1 MIRHISA
8 LVALAALSL
17 SSVACVAA
25 SGPESDTS
33 EAAAAETS
41 QGAVSPSATFETFT
55 GVDGKTYFDFVAGN
69 GENVLRSQGYTTPA
83 AAQNGIS
90 SVLENG
96 VVASHFE
103 IRAASNG
110 TSYFVLT
117 AANGEI
123 IGTSQFYSS
132 KAHAERGARTVRA
145 LVQLARED
153 LRTQPAPTRQR
164 FELFSGEDSELYFDL
179 RAGNGEILLSSDAY
193 ADKPTATSAIAA
205 VKARGAQAA
214 NFEIFATDDDCFG
227 VRLTAANGSTLVMGE
242 SYMEKSSATRAVALI
257 AEILSGNVSTVSTVH

>member
-1 MIRHISA
+1 MVRHISA

-25 SGPESDTS
+25 PGTESDTS

-69 GENVLRSQGYTTPA
+69 GENVLRSQGYATPA

-96 VVASHFE
+96 IDASNFE

-110 TSYFVLT
+110 TSYFVLK

-123 IGTSQFYSS
+123 VATSQFYSS

-145 LVQLARED
+145 LVQLARQN
-153 LRTQPAPTRQR
+153 LRTEPAPTRQR
-164 FELFSGEDSELYFDL
+164 FELFVGEDKEVYFDL

-193 ADKPTATSAIAA
+193 DDKPTAVAAIAA
-205 VKARGAQAA
+205 VQARGDEAS
-214 NFEIFATDDDCFG
+214 NFEVFAIDDGGYG
-227 VRLTAANGSTLVMGE
+227 VRLAAADGSTLVMGE
-242 SYMEKSSATRAVALI
+242 SYLEKSSATRAVARI
-257 AEILSGNVSTVSTVH
+257 AEILSGNVSTVSTVQ